1 MSIKTSKFVV
11 APLRGIDQRWDTR
24 ANNAATI
31 ENMTWGDQDSWGT
44 SQGYRRLVSDYDE
57 TETTTVGEETVT
69 SPTGNQVN
77 AYDSDAKPNSLFWFS
92 QHGNALQWMIY
103 EDFDGRLLH
112 FNGSKA
118 PSNPR
123 TIIQY
128 ADGNPFDADASGI
141 AASPSTSKIRASKGL
156 AISNTVYTMYG
167 NNLYIVNGQ
176 DAPLVFD
183 GKKCTRAGFS
193 GKPNNPEAY
202 TTKKTA
208 IRKTSTMGV
217 GYDSSSNQFKYVVTF
232 VNERGQESRFSAE
245 SPIVTFDT
253 SVDHVVNSSRTLTK
267 ETYRHFVVITIPTGP
282 VGTVARRIYRTQN
295 LETFIEG
302 SDVITLPAEKLL
314 GKEFYF
320 LDEVQDNVCEI
331 YVDALSD
338 FDLGSLSLEG
348 DFGDFPLNSTNMA
361 VFKNTLFVADDM
373 TSDLRYSRPL
383 NPEVFPPLNLFS
395 FSDTQTSLITGLY
408 PTRDSLVV
416 FKQRGIYLVKGDPS
430 RGFFGQT
437 LSTDIGCIASQT
449 IKEVPGVGLLFMSN
463 DGIYVLEG
471 TLANTGTSTRFI
483 KLTQGLRDIFN
494 RVNFEFADRFRSL
507 IYHRDREYWC
517 SVCLDDKTIPDTILK
532 FSYEIGAWSVYDLLP
547 TAGMIEVQDHRGYLI
562 FAGPNA
568 DADDG
573 PRGLYVY
580 GSVNE
585 KHKLGTVAPV
595 YETVNIPFNTV
606 WENFSP
612 ARVQTRVVGYGNT
625 VNMSVFVNR
634 EPATVATTASGTQK
648 RALEDNL
655 FPLYGTVET
664 DTGVVYK
671 EHRPVIV
678 RMDFSTMHK
687 GPVNELKMRFT
698 SDDELEIVSYELEG
712 RIGRTRD
719 VVNLTDK
726 FGGGL
731 KR

>member
-1 MSIKTSKFVV
+1 V

-217 GYDSSSNQFKYVVTF
+217 GYDASNNQFKYVVTF

-245 SPIVTFDT
+245 SPVVSFDT
-253 SVDHVVNSSRTLTK
+253 TVDHVVNSSRTLTK

-282 VGTVARRIYRTQN
+282 IGTVARRIYRTQN

-302 SDVITLPAEKLL
+302 TDVVTLPAEKFL
-314 GKEFYF
+314 GKEFYL

-331 YVDALSD
+331 YIDASSD
-338 FDLGSLSLEG
+338 FDLGALSLEG